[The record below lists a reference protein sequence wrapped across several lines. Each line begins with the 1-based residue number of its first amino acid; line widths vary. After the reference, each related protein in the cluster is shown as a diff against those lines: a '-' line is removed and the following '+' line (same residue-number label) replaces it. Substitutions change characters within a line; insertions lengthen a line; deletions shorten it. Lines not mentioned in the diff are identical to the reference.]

1 MTVVG
6 LGGQDSLGQALDFVE
21 DYGTKSFRMLYDDS
35 FQSWAALGVR
45 GQPIAIMFDTAGTG
59 RFIWYGPFDEQEV
72 LQAAAEL

>member
-1 MTVVG
+1 MVG
-6 LGGQDSLGQALDFVE
+6 LGGQDSIGQARDFVE
-21 DYGTKSFRMLYDDS
+21 DYGTKSFRMLYDGS

-45 GQPIAIMFDTAGTG
+45 GQPVAIMFDTAGKG

>member
-6 LGGQDSLGQALDFVE
+6 LGAQDSHEEAVDFVE
-21 DYGTKSFRMLYDDS
+21 QHGTTSFRMLYDES

-45 GQPIAIMFDTAGTG
+45 GQPIAILFDAAGKG

-72 LQAAAEL
+72 LTAAAEL